1 MPRFVHALFAA
12 LAACAL
18 VIAPAAAF
26 ETEGMKVPYVVL
38 RTAILRAG
46 PATNYAKV
54 GVISAGNEITVTGKA
69 RGANWYR
76 VARAD
81 GTLAFIPGARV
92 GALAKPA
99 RTEPTPAASVL
110 TVAYAV
116 NRRNELLAP
125 RDIVVHVRPDSGSAV
140 VGIVFADAVVA
151 VTRGVA
157 DTDWYRI
164 RRAGGGTGYVLA
176 PGLLRGT
183 ATYLP

>member
-1 MPRFVHALFAA
+1 MLRFVHALFAA

-99 RTEPTPAASVL
+99 RTEPTPAASLL

-140 VGIVFADAVVA
+140 VGIVFADAVVP

-176 PGLLRGT
+176 PDLLRGT

>member
-1 MPRFVHALFAA
+1 MLRFGHALLYA
-12 LAACAL
+12 LGACFLAF
-18 VIAPAAAF
+18 APAAAF
-26 ETEGMKVPYVVL
+26 ETEAMKVPYVVL

-46 PATNYAKV
+46 PATSYANV

-76 VARAD
+76 IARAD
-81 GTLAFIPGARV
+81 GSLAFIPGARV
-92 GALAKPA
+92 GALAKPP
-99 RTEPTPAASVL
+99 RTAPAASVR
-110 TVAYAV
+110 TVAYSV
-116 NRRNELLAP
+116 NRRQELLAP
-125 RDIVVHVRPDSGSAV
+125 RDISVHVRPDSDSAV
-140 VGIVFADAVVA
+140 VGIVFADAVVT

-176 PGLLRGT
+176 PDLLRGT

>member
-1 MPRFVHALFAA
+1 MPRFVHALFYA

-18 VIAPAAAF
+18 AAAPAAAF

-54 GVISAGNEITVTGKA
+54 GVISAGKEITVTGKV
-69 RGANWYR
+69 REANWYR

-81 GTLAFIPGARV
+81 GSLAFIPGGRV
-92 GALAKPA
+92 GEIAKPP
-99 RTEPTPAASVL
+99 RIKPVPAASLL

-116 NRRNELLAP
+116 NRRPELLAP

-140 VGIVFADAVVA
+140 VGIVFAHAVVT
-151 VTRGVA
+151 VTRAVA
-157 DTDWYRI
+157 DTTWYRI
-164 RRAGGGTGYVLA
+164 RRAGGRTGYVHA
-176 PGLLRGT
+176 PDLLRRKG
-183 ATYLP
+183 TYLP

>member
-1 MPRFVHALFAA
+1 MHRFVHAIFYA
-12 LAACAL
+12 LCACAL
-18 VIAPAAAF
+18 ASAPAAAF
-26 ETEGMKVPYVVL
+26 ETEGMRVPYVVL

-46 PATNYAKV
+46 PATSYANV

-81 GTLAFIPGARV
+81 GSLAFVPAGRV

-99 RTEPTPAASVL
+99 RTAPAASVR
-110 TVAYAV
+110 TVAYSV
-116 NRRNELLAP
+116 NRRQELLAP
-125 RDIVVHVRPDSGSAV
+125 RDIAVHVRPDSGSAV
-140 VGIVFADAVVA
+140 VGIVFANAVVT

-176 PGLLRGT
+176 PGLLRGR